1 MALLNSEIQRIKY
14 ELGFNVVG
22 AGAEPYISIYQIFDQ
37 VIATYITA
45 GASTTA
51 TTAVVASSTAAPA
64 SITLADAT
72 GFAAGARIVVDVDAR
87 QEIVTLQ
94 SLTGA
99 VATALMTKAHTGTYP
114 VTVEGGESIV
124 RELLTELRNVQ
135 AKLLASAGN
144 AGLKRAED
152 IEWFPGVSGVG
163 ALLTTLKE
171 QRNMY
176 RDELASALGVANLH
190 RIRSSASL
198 SPVLY

>member
-1 MALLNSEIQRIKY
+1 MALLDSEIQRIKY

-37 VIATYITA
+37 VIAMYITA

-51 TTAVVASSTAAPA
+51 TTTIAASSVAAPA
-64 SITLADAT
+64 SITLASAT
-72 GFAAGARIVVDVDAR
+72 GFTAGARIVIDVDAR

-94 SLTGA
+94 SLSGA
-99 VATALMTKAHTGTYP
+99 VATALLTKTHTGTYP
-114 VTVEGGESIV
+114 VTVEGGESII
-124 RELLTELRNVQ
+124 REILAELRNVQ
-135 AKLLASAGN
+135 GKLFASAGN

-171 QRNMY
+171 QRNVY
-176 RDELASALGVANLH
+176 RDELASALGVVNLH
-190 RIRSSASL
+190 RLRGVASL